1 MNPTY
6 NLERFLTAQE
16 SVYDTALNELRN
28 GKKLSHWMWF
38 IFPQIAGLGR
48 SEIAKYYAI
57 KDINEARAYLDHP
70 VLRNRFEECLN
81 AVLSCKTGNPVR
93 IFGDIDALKFHSCL
107 TLFLNANPENQ
118 LIQDALSKFYGTTD
132 FATVNILDNQHY

>member
-38 IFPQIAGLGR
+38 IFPQIAGLGQ
-48 SEIAKYYAI
+48 SEISKYYAI
-57 KDINEARAYLDHP
+57 KDINEARAYLNHS
-70 VLRNRFEECLN
+70 VLGKRFEECLN

-132 FATVNILDNQHY
+132 FATDNILDNQHY

>member
-38 IFPQIAGLGR
+38 IFPQIAGLGQ
-48 SEIAKYYAI
+48 SEISKYYAI
-57 KDINEARAYLDHP
+57 KDINEARAYLNHS
-70 VLRNRFEECLN
+70 VLGKRFEECLN
-81 AVLSCKTGNPVR
+81 AVLSCKTSNPVR
-93 IFGDIDALKFHSCL
+93 IFGEIDALKFHSCL
-107 TLFLNANPENQ
+107 TLFFNANPENQ

>member
-6 NLERFLTAQE
+6 NLERFLSAQE

-132 FATVNILDNQHY
+132 FATDNILDNQHY

>member
-28 GKKLSHWMWF
+28 GKRLSHWMWF
-38 IFPQIAGLGR
+38 IFPQIAGLGQ
-48 SEIAKYYAI
+48 SEISKYYAI
-57 KDINEARAYLDHP
+57 KDINEARAYLNHS
-70 VLRNRFEECLN
+70 VLGKRFEECLN
-81 AVLSCKTGNPVR
+81 AVLSCNTNNPVR

-132 FATVNILDNQHY
+132 FATDNILDNQHY

>member
-6 NLERFLTAQE
+6 NLERFLSAQE

-38 IFPQIAGLGR
+38 IFPQIAGLGQ
-48 SEIAKYYAI
+48 SEISKYYAI

>member
-6 NLERFLTAQE
+6 NLERFLSAQE

-38 IFPQIAGLGR
+38 IFPQIDGLGR

-132 FATVNILDNQHY
+132 FATDNILDNQHY

>member
-1 MNPTY
+1 MDPTY
-6 NLERFLTAQE
+6 NLERFLSAQE

-38 IFPQIAGLGR
+38 IFPQIDGLGR

-132 FATVNILDNQHY
+132 FATDNILDNQHY